1 MKVRPGRIYEV
12 KASEFPINV
21 VVEAKGLPSCQAF
34 VADSVITVGDI
45 PVGTDSVTVTE
56 SDLTKSYTVKKP
68 SKQKCDVLSTIN
80 GFFVS
85 TATAGAKYVVTIST
99 STGDTATTKMSVPVV
114 NPSIAVLVF
123 RLS

>member
-1 MKVRPGRIYEV
+1 
-12 KASEFPINV
+12 
-21 VVEAKGLPSCQAF
+21 
-34 VADSVITVGDI
+34 
-45 PVGTDSVTVTE
+45 VGTDPVTVTG
-56 SDLTKSYTVKKP
+56 SNLTKSYTVRKP

-85 TATAGAKYVVTIST
+85 TAPAGAKYVVTIQT

>member
-1 MKVRPGRIYEV
+1 MKVRPGRIYVV
-12 KASEFPINV
+12 KASEFPIDV
-21 VVEAKGLPSCQAF
+21 TVEARGLPSCQAF
-34 VADSVITVGDI
+34 VADSVITVGDT
-45 PVGTDSVTVTE
+45 PVGTQSVKVTE
-56 SDLTKSYTVKKP
+56 SDLTKSYSVKKP

-85 TATAGAKYVVTIST
+85 SAPAGAKYVVTIET
-99 STGDTATTKMSVPVV
+99 SAGETATTTMSVPVV